1 MFDAFVGNSLV
12 AMYAMWSRWKM
23 FENEFKNISMWYQWD
38 PHDNGTHVQCGQD
51 QKEL

>member
-23 FENEFKNISMWYQWD
+23 LENEFKNISNVV
-38 PHDNGTHVQCGQD
+38 PVGFP
-51 QKEL
+51 